1 MAVKNNKIVFIEDD
15 EVTVRM
21 YGLRFAAAGLPMLA
35 ATTGQAG
42 LALVKKEKPALVLLD
57 IKLPDVDGFEVLKK
71 LKADPPTKNIP
82 VIVFTN
88 IQRTGNIDKARRL
101 GALEF
106 VLKTSVLPKEM
117 AAKVKALLE

>member
-1 MAVKNNKIVFIEDD
+1 M
-15 EVTVRM
+15 
-21 YGLRFAAAGLPMLA
+21 
-35 ATTGQAG
+35 
-42 LALVKKEKPALVLLD
+42 VLLD

-71 LKADPPTKNIP
+71 LKADPQTKSIP

-88 IQRTGNIDKARRL
+88 IQRTGNLEKSRKL

-117 AAKVKALLE
+117 AAKVKALLQ